1 MAGIDV
7 PYRDPREE
15 LRKAVFGA
23 KPAPAAALPP
33 PEPIPIGEAKEFQ
46 QPKLERTPAQAP
58 GRSPEFRAAQA
69 GIGAMPQQPA
79 AVPAPAAPA
88 KVGTVASVARGA
100 VPLVAGMAAGA
111 VQNAIDRMPQ
121 QQAAFA
127 PPPNVPGQVPT
138 APTAEQI
145 AAGSQP
151 LPNAPAAVAPRRPL
165 GVGPD
170 NELTRNVA
178 NAINALPG
186 GRAVPL
192 GMGKISQ
199 GISSSV
205 NNAQQVVRGAQSVQ
219 GGQLPAPAA
228 QAAQPAPGGELP
240 APPQGAQFNDRRFD
254 AANGTT
260 PPDTGVVRYDPATKT
275 YSGTDVKEGA
285 SITGGL
291 PGGRGTGRGNVTVLN
306 TQEGFAQD
314 LAEIDRLRAERVE
327 REAGYAANQPGGG
340 LSGVAGATMSQD
352 LRAKTDRVTPKDIA
366 QGAGRGGSRAAAAAV
381 QAQQADQ
388 QAEAAARTAEGVARG
403 QNIQQAMQRD
413 AQANQQRTTEMQ
425 GRTQRDIALI
435 NADSRA
441 EVAAAKQTQQQNR
454 FTPVLLPDEVGA
466 DGFTVRRQG
475 QALMNN
481 QTGEL
486 TYPGQQAGAKP
497 AAPQK
502 DAVVQR
508 NGVSY
513 RFKGGD
519 PSKPES
525 WEKV

>member
-1 MAGIDV
+1 MAGIDA

-33 PEPIPIGEAKEFQ
+33 PEPIPIGEAKEFP
-46 QPKLERTPAQAP
+46 QPKLEKTPAQAP

-79 AVPAPAAPA
+79 AVPTPAAPS
-88 KVGTVASVARGA
+88 KVSTVASVARGA
-100 VPLVAGMAAGA
+100 LPTVAGMAAGA

-121 QQAAFA
+121 QQAAFV

-199 GISSSV
+199 GISSAV
-205 NNAQQVVRGAQSVQ
+205 NNVQQVVRGAQSVQ
-219 GGQLPAPAA
+219 GGPLPVPAA

-240 APPQGAQFNDRRFD
+240 TPPQGAQFNDRRYD
-254 AANGTT
+254 AANGAT
-260 PPDTGVVRYDPATKT
+260 PADAGVVRYDPATKT

-291 PGGRGTGRGNVTVLN
+291 PGGRGSGRGNVTVLP
-306 TQEGFAQD
+306 TGEGYKAD
-314 LAEIDRLRAERVE
+314 LATLDLLRAERAD

-340 LSGVAGATMSQD
+340 LSIIGGTTISQD
-352 LRAKTDRVTPKDIA
+352 LRAKTDAMSPKDILRA
-366 QGAGRGGSRAAAAAV
+366 ASQYGSRAAGAAV
-381 QAQQADQ
+381 QAQQVQ
-388 QAEAAARTAEGVARG
+388 QQGESAARNAEVAARG
-403 QNIQQAMQRD
+403 QDVGAATARTQA
-413 AQANQQRTTEMQ
+413 AA
-425 GRTQRDIALI
+425 QRDIAALQGRTSRDVARI
-435 NADSRA
+435 GADGRA
-441 EVAAAKQTQQQNR
+441 EAASAR
-454 FTPVLLPDEVGA
+454 GSERARYTPIKLPDEVSPDGA
-466 DGFTVRRQG
+466 TTRSMGT
-475 QALMNN
+475 ALLNN
-481 QTGEL
+481 DTGEIV
-486 TYPGQQAGAKP
+486 YPGKGTGARP
-497 AAPQK
+497 APPQK

-508 NGVSY
+508 NGMSY